1 MSNLGRCSKCGSD
14 NQIPHVHIHGG
25 FHARSLKVEIV
36 EKPKAWL
43 NKDIHEGILTATVCG
58 QCGFTELYVKNPAEL
73 VKAYRKKKSQA

>member
-1 MSNLGRCSKCGSD
+1 MSNRVRCSKCGSD
-14 NQIPHVHIHGG
+14 DQIPDVHIHGG

-43 NKDIHEGILTATVCG
+43 DKGIHEGILTATVCG

-73 VKAYRKKKSQA
+73 LKAYRKKKSQE

>member
-36 EKPKAWL
+36 ENPKAWL
-43 NKDIHEGILTATVCG
+43 DKGIHEGILTATVCG
-58 QCGFTELYVKNPAEL
+58 KCGFAELYVNNPAEL
-73 VKAYRKKKSQA
+73 MKAYRQKKTQT